1 MRFLLV
7 EDNVELG
14 NAIAERLGLE
24 GHIVDW
30 ATTLGEANTFITNT
44 QYQVALIDMTLP
56 DGDGKTL
63 LQTLRRSGEP
73 AQSETPIIILT
84 ARSTVSDRVDSLDSG
99 ADDYLVKPFE
109 FEELLARC
117 RAVIRRKQG
126 RVQNAAQFGD
136 LSFDAQTASLWIGET
151 PISLRN
157 RERRLM
163 EAFFDAPGRT
173 LSKQHLHDRLFSFDD
188 DVTDNA
194 IEVYVARL
202 RKKLGQSDVTI
213 ETQRGVGYRLVTR

>member
-14 NAIAERLGLE
+14 NAITERLGLE

-30 ATTLGEANTFITNT
+30 ATTLGEANTFITST

-136 LSFDAQTASLWIGET
+136 LSFDAQTASLWIGDV

-188 DVTDNA
+188 DASDNA